1 MGDFNNFMQVFY
13 IKLMTQMD
21 KCSYNNYL
29 LTVDNRL
36 SDLSFLGG
44 MVSKLAVEAVQ
55 KFIFNQDTPTFKS
68 VNTIIDNFKSWDLEL
83 VGQGAQ
89 LLLAKLVN
97 YTAPNVKTKAKT
109 Y

>member
-1 MGDFNNFMQVFY
+1 MQVFY

-44 MVSKLAVEAVQ
+44 MLSKLGTEAFQ
-55 KFIFNQDTPTFKS
+55 HFGQGFDTPTFKS
-68 VNTIIDNFKSWDLEL
+68 F
-83 VGQGAQ
+83 
-89 LLLAKLVN
+89 
-97 YTAPNVKTKAKT
+97 
-109 Y
+109 